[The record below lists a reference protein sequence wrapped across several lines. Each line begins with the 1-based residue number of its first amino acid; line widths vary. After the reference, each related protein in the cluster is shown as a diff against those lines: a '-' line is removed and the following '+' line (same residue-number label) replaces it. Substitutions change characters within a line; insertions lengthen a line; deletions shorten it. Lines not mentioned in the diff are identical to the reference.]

1 MEVVVTL
8 SHIAIDRT
16 KVSTFTVPTDF
27 PESDGT
33 LEWKSTTL
41 VLVNAHGDDKVGLG
55 YNYTATAVLIR
66 DTLSKTVE
74 GLNAMADELE
84 CDGCAHS

>member
-1 MEVVVTL
+1 MHKVT
-8 SHIAIDRT
+8 IR
-16 KVSTFTVPTDF
+16 
-27 PESDGT
+27 
-33 LEWKSTTL
+33 
-41 VLVNAHGDDKVGLG
+41 GLG
-55 YNYTATAVLIR
+55 YTYGDAATAVVIR